1 MCVCVYICEFF
12 GSVLYLLVL
21 SIKFFYM
28 QSQEENSIHPFGL
41 VGFIV
46 MMRKRI
52 MGLRLN
58 KGRAFYVSITALLLS
73 PSDLFQA
80 SLLLCF
86 H

>member
-1 MCVCVYICEFF
+1 M
-12 GSVLYLLVL
+12 
-21 SIKFFYM
+21 
-28 QSQEENSIHPFGL
+28 HPFGS

-46 MMRKRI
+46 VMKKGI

-58 KGRAFYVSITALLLS
+58 KGRAFYVSITALPLF